1 MTARNESSNTLVR
14 RTLISYL
21 LGTFFF
27 KDKKMNDSKEKATTN
42 NTQTK
47 TCNLHFSQQLVT
59 TRRYQDAFTWLATP
73 CLRQVCCKLSTDLL
87 QVDCQNLLF
96 TGLLQV
102 VTSLKMTNYNET
114 DLTGNRQVCCNLL
127 IKCN

>member
-47 TCNLHFSQQLVT
+47 NVQFAFLTTTCYNKAISGCVHMACDTLFT
-59 TRRYQDAFTWLATP
+59 T
-73 CLRQVCCKLSTDLL
+73 SLL
-87 QVDCQNLLF
+87 QIV
-96 TGLLQV
+96 
-102 VTSLKMTNYNET
+102 
-114 DLTGNRQVCCNLL
+114 NRLVASRLSKIVIHRLAASRN
-127 IKCN
+127 